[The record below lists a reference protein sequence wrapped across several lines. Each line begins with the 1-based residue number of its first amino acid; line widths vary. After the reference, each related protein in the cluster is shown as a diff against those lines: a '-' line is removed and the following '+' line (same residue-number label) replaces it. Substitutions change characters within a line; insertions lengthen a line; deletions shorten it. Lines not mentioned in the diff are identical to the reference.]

1 MLLRLVIATEEA
13 DLVTNRVAV
22 GLTALLVSG
31 VVTQLFKALWLYS
44 RLPQGVILIA
54 VVMAVLAGIGAWGTW
69 LKHLRYQQL
78 QQAQNLQQQSQ
89 SFSYFVQA
97 ELVERQ
103 LDLTPES
110 RQDLQTKLLRFD
122 QGMPIVLAAV
132 GVILGLM

>member
-1 MLLRLVIATEEA
+1 MI
-13 DLVTNRVAV
+13 DRVAV

-31 VVTQLFKALWLYS
+31 VAAQLFKALWLYS

-54 VVMAVLAGIGAWGTW
+54 VVMVAVSGIVAWSTW
-69 LKHLRYQQL
+69 LKHLRHQQL
-78 QQAQNLQQQSQ
+78 RQAQDLQQQSQ
-89 SFSYFVQA
+89 SFSYFVQS

-103 LDLTPES
+103 LDLTPEH

-132 GVILGLM
+132 GVILGLV